1 MNDELSDFKV
11 TNKETFIEFIDLLRE
26 DLLSNPET
34 WENRTLKDFLEAF
47 TTFTEDIQG
56 YYDNNRIKIN
66 ADEANWKTFADI
78 FKGAT
83 MLSLIH
89 I

>member
-1 MNDELSDFKV
+1 MYDEIFDFKAR
-11 TNKETFIEFIDLLRE
+11 NKRTFIEFFDLLRE

-34 WENRTLKDFLEAF
+34 WENRTLKDFLETF
-47 TTFTEDIQG
+47 KTFTEDIQG

-66 ADEANWKTFADI
+66 ADKANWNTFANI

-83 MLSLIH
+83 MY
-89 I
+89 